1 MINLHKIYM
10 KSLLFIIVAS
20 AFHANILS
28 QTRLPEKILKTTDGK
43 MIKLSDL
50 SASGKPVVVSF
61 WATWCNPCL
70 EEFEAIAESFDI
82 WKEEVDFEFIA
93 ISIDDAR
100 SAGKV
105 KTLAS
110 GKRWPFRVLL
120 DENQE
125 TKMLMNVT
133 EVPFCFIFNKKGIAV
148 YRHSGYTPGD
158 ELSILK
164 EIKKAANE

>member
-1 MINLHKIYM
+1 VIFAA
-10 KSLLFIIVAS
+10 SSFFS
-20 AFHANILS
+20 AFS
-28 QTRLPEKILKTTDGK
+28 QTRLPDNLLKTTDGK

-50 SASGKPVVVSF
+50 ALAGKPVVVAF

-70 EEFEAIAESFDI
+70 EEFESIAESFDI
-82 WKEEVDFEFIA
+82 WKKEIDFEFAA
-93 ISIDDAR
+93 ISIDDVR

-105 KTLAS
+105 KILVS
-110 GKRWPFRVLL
+110 GKRWPFIVLL

-125 TKMLMNVT
+125 IKRLMNVT
-133 EVPFCFIFNKKGIAV
+133 EVPFCLIFNKKGIAV

-158 ELSILK
+158 ELNILK